1 MEVTPS
7 QSSQSSQL
15 QPLDLPSLR
24 EASDLADVTFTF
36 IDSGTRGITELKA
49 NKTFLAC
56 ASDVFRTQFFGSIS
70 SEKVIH
76 VEDSNGDAFDTFLD
90 ILYHVDIDLKQK
102 NLKFLGEIFYLAEK
116 YQVNDLKTVIVEV
129 VENMNIGMKDV
140 VEIMM
145 IAEGTSQL
153 EQFSESLILLC
164 VKLVLSSSTETLAE
178 MFDMFEVEEST
189 SYLLH
194 KLMSKVNKLKD
205 KVSVV
210 EPCKNCHQNP
220 CINGEVIT
228 HTNFVEKACAFKKGY
243 DKILETSRKSE
254 FKQFF
259 KCYTNEGE
267 PPNEGVLEFIAW
279 YPMYYKC
286 C

>member
-129 VENMNIGMKDV
+129 VENKNIGMKDV

-210 EPCKNCHQNP
+210 
-220 CINGEVIT
+220 
-228 HTNFVEKACAFKKGY
+228 
-243 DKILETSRKSE
+243 
-254 FKQFF
+254 
-259 KCYTNEGE
+259 
-267 PPNEGVLEFIAW
+267 
-279 YPMYYKC
+279 
-286 C
+286 

>member
-24 EASDLADVTFTF
+24 EASDLADVTFSF
-36 IDSGTRGITELKA
+36 SDIGTKGTKELRA

-56 ASDVFRTQFFGSIS
+56 ASDIFRTQFFGSIPV
-70 SEKVIH
+70 EKVIH
-76 VEDSNGDAFDTFLD
+76 VEDSNVDAFDTFLD
-90 ILYHVDIDLKQK
+90 ILYHVDVDLKDK

-116 YQVNDLKTVIVEV
+116 YQVNDLKTLIVEV
-129 VENMNIGMKDV
+129 VESLKIGMKDV

-145 IAEGTSQL
+145 IAERTSRL

-164 VKLVLSSSTETLAE
+164 VELVLSSSTETLAE

-205 KVSVV
+205 KVNVV
-210 EPCKNCHQNP
+210 GPCKNCRRKP

-228 HTNFVEKACAFKKGY
+228 HINFVEKACAFMKGY
-243 DKILETSRKSE
+243 DKILETSRKDG

-259 KCYTNEGE
+259 KYYYEDHPPEEGA
-267 PPNEGVLEFIAW
+267 LEFTAW
-279 YPMYYKC
+279 YPMYFKC